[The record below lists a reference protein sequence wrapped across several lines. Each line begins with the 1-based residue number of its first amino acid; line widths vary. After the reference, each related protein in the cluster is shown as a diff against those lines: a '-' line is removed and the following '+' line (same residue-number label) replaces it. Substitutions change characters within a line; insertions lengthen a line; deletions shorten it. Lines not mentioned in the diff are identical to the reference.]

1 LQDAKSADQD
11 FHVKAGLVP
20 AISIWK
26 SAAPQ
31 PIGITGTSPVMTES
45 KRLILHTIPDL
56 RLRSVRDDA

>member
-1 LQDAKSADQD
+1 M
-11 FHVKAGLVP
+11 AGLVP